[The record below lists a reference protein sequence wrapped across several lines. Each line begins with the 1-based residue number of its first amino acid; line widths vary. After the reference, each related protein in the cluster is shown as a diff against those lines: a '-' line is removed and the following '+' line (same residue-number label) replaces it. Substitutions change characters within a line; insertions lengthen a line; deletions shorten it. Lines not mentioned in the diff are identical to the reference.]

1 MRLTKRNMRIR
12 KNTLSR
18 DFPSRPFCKSWTW
31 LKNKEDIMAILSAL
45 GMLILG
51 GFIWLMFCVSER
63 LRDYEYKLKDE
74 KQSRIERKKEM
85 LRKLRGKDF

>member
-1 MRLTKRNMRIR
+1 
-12 KNTLSR
+12 
-18 DFPSRPFCKSWTW
+18 
-31 LKNKEDIMAILSAL
+31 MAILSAL